1 MPLDH
6 ILRIAPHIHIGEWT
20 IAEPL
25 EELLQSYTFTAE
37 EIEQGV
43 PKMHPERLKG
53 YLGVRIL
60 AGTMVQGAVFFKDEF
75 GKPHLSVADEYGHKP
90 YISWSHSGQHA
101 AVITNSNAP
110 TGIDVEKID
119 TRILR
124 IRNKFCN
131 ATDMLSCTT
140 EEHLLHHVLLIIWGA
155 KESMYK
161 YYGKKEVDFR
171 EHMTVKPFELSTSG
185 TIDGVMHLPAF
196 QKVFKIGYRVYS
208 NRILVWVE
216 N

>member
-1 MPLDH
+1 M
-6 ILRIAPHIHIGEWT
+6 APHIRIGEWRLE
-20 IAEPL
+20 EPL
-25 EELLQSYTFTAE
+25 EELLQRYSFTPE
-37 EIEQGV
+37 ELAQGV
-43 PKMHPERLKG
+43 AGMHPERLRS

-60 AGTMVQGAVFFKDEF
+60 AGEMVKGATFFKDEF
-75 GKPHLSVADEYGHKP
+75 GKPHLSVADEFGHKP

-124 IRNKFCN
+124 IQNKFCN
-131 ATDMLSCTT
+131 ATDLLSCTA
-140 EEHLLHHVLLIIWGA
+140 EAHLRHHVLLIIWGA

-171 EHMTVKPFELSTSG
+171 EQMTVKPFELNTTG
-185 TIDGVMHLPAF
+185 TVEGIMNLPAF
-196 QKVFKIGYRVYS
+196 QKEFKIGYRVYD